1 VSVVPSP
8 VAPTRS
14 GRLHRT
20 LARSPLTQA
29 VSAVLTVGL
38 LTAGA
43 QAQQSAAAQTDDEAA
58 RTLQTVQVTA
68 NQLGTVTEY
77 SGSYTPGTIATA
89 TRLVLSPR
97 QTPQSISVI
106 TRQEMNDFGLNGIDD
121 VMKVT
126 PGISIVTYDSERTE
140 YYARGFAV
148 QNFQYDGIPMA
159 RDSAYSAG
167 NTLSDMAIYDRV
179 EVLKGATGLLTGMG
193 DPGATINLIRKKP
206 THAFTGRVGLGIG
219 SWDSY
224 RAEVDVSGPLT
235 ESGRVRG
242 RAVAAQQDKHS
253 NVDHYQRTNKVFY
266 GILEADIDDST
277 LLTFGADYQ
286 DSDPQGSSWGGIPL
300 LDTTGNFNRVPRSFN
315 NGARWSS
322 WAQYSRTAFAT
333 LEHTFGND
341 WVAKLQLNHQVNGYD
356 APLGAAAGGNP
367 DPVTGEGVSMWVGKY
382 VGETTSNAAD
392 LYVSGAFEWF
402 GRQHELVVGGS
413 VSRKRWINDGY
424 SPQEGYVT
432 SVADYRGWT
441 GDVPEPDWQ
450 WGYGNNEVTRE
461 SGAYVVGRFDL
472 ADPLKLI
479 LGSRVANYKALDID
493 ETGVIVPYAGLVY
506 DLNQNYS
513 VFASYSSIFKP
524 QSNQDE
530 QGRVLDP
537 LEGRSYEAGVKAE
550 FLEGRLNASA
560 AVFQLEQDNHAEP
573 TGGLTP
579 SGGIAYRG
587 LMGVRTKGYEFDVSG
602 QVAPGWQVQGGYAHK
617 IARQQSTKVSTL
629 EPEDQFSLHTTYRV
643 QDGALRGVS
652 IGGGARW
659 QGSTFGT
666 ITNPLDGG
674 SLVHRTDP
682 YWLLDAMARYEFND
696 RLSATLNVNNLLDK
710 HYYTIFNWYSTYTWG
725 EPRNV
730 RLTVD
735 YRF

>member
-1 VSVVPSP
+1 MSVVPFRAIP
-8 VAPTRS
+8 AV
-14 GRLHRT
+14 
-20 LARSPLTQA
+20 SPLTQA
-29 VSAVLTVGL
+29 ILAGLALGL
-38 LTAGA
+38 LTSAAHAQQTTA
-43 QAQQSAAAQTDDEAA
+43 QADDEAS

-68 NQLGTVTEY
+68 NQLGTVTEG
-77 SGSYTPGTIATA
+77 SDSYTPGTIATA
-89 TRLVLSPR
+89 TRLVLTPR

-206 THAFTGRVGLGIG
+206 TRELAGSVGLGVG

-253 NVDHYQRTNKVFY
+253 NVDHYQRTNQVFY

-277 LLTFGADYQ
+277 LLTVGADYQ

-300 LDTTGNFNRVPRSFN
+300 LDSTGNFNKMPRSFN

-333 LEHTFGND
+333 LEHTFSND

-367 DPVTGEGVSMWVGKY
+367 DPVTGDGVSMWLGKY
-382 VGETTSNAAD
+382 VGKTTSNAAD
-392 LYVSGAFEWF
+392 LYVSGKFDWF

-413 VSRKRWINDGY
+413 VSRKRWINNGY
-424 SPQEGYVT
+424 SPQPGYVS
-432 SVADYRGWT
+432 SVADYYGWT

-450 WGYGNNEVTRE
+450 WGYGDNQVTRE
-461 SGAYVVGRFDL
+461 SGAYLVGRFDL

-479 LGSRVANYKALDID
+479 LGTRIANYTSPDTD
-493 ETGVIVPYAGLVY
+493 ESGVVVPYAGVVY
-506 DLNQNYS
+506 DLNKNYS

-524 QSNQDE
+524 QGNQDE

-537 LEGRSYEAGVKAE
+537 LEGRSVEAGLKAE
-550 FLEGRLNASA
+550 FLEGRFNASA
-560 AVFQLEQDNHAEP
+560 ALFQLEQDNYAEP
-573 TGGLTP
+573 SGGLTP
-579 SGGIAYRG
+579 GGGIAYRG
-587 LMGVRTKGYEFDVSG
+587 LMGVRTKGYELEMSG

-629 EPEDQFSLHTTYRV
+629 EPEDQFSVHTTYRL
-643 QDGALRGVS
+643 QRGVPGLS

-659 QGSTFGT
+659 QGTTFGT
-666 ITNPLDGG
+666 ITNPADGG
-674 SLVHRTDP
+674 SLVHRTEP

-696 RLSATLNVNNLLDK
+696 QLLATLNVNNLLDK

-730 RLTVD
+730 RLTVN
-735 YRF
+735 YKF